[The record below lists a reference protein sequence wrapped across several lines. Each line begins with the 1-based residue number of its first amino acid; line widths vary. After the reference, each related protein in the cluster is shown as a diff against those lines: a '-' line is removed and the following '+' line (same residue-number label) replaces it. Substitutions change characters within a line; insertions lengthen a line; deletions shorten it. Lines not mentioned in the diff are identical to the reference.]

1 MSIQSANRFS
11 FINMEKIKIKAKVVS
26 GLADF
31 LTPVTAFLKL
41 RDHYRHPVLLES
53 NDFTNKE
60 VCFSF
65 IGLDPIASFQVSQ
78 NKIKKTFPGYS
89 ETSDVI
95 NTQSVP
101 NALNEF
107 IRSFDIEYDKAY
119 PFVNGL
125 FGHTNFE
132 AVQYFDTLSFD
143 PQKAVLNSAEMH
155 YDLHRYI
162 LAFNH
167 YKDEYFLVEN
177 VVEGSESGMDRVLD
191 LLHGRHYSN
200 FTFELDGEE
209 QSNLTNDEF
218 KELVRA
224 GKHHCQ
230 LGDVFQIVFSRQ
242 YSQKFKGDEFQVYRV
257 LRSINPSPYLFYFDF
272 GSYKIMGSS
281 PESQMVI
288 KDNIAI
294 VNPIAGT
301 YRRSGDLE
309 EDLEKANDLRN
320 DPKEN
325 AEHIMLVDLARNDLG
340 RHADEV
346 EVKQLREVHFYS
358 HVMHLVSKV
367 EGKLSPNANPIQI
380 FGDTFPAGTLS
391 GAPKYK
397 AIELIKQYENQH
409 RGFYG
414 GAIGYIDLSGNM
426 TQAILIRSFFSQN
439 NVLYYQAGAGIVVSS
454 DEDSETQEV
463 NNKLGALTKAIEL
476 AQNI

>member
-1 MSIQSANRFS
+1 MSNQSASRFL
-11 FINMEKIKIKAKVVS
+11 FMIQQVNIQAKVVK

-31 LTPVTAFLKL
+31 LTPVTAYLKL
-41 RDHYRHPVLLES
+41 RDHFQHPVLLES

-65 IGLDPIASFQVSQ
+65 IGLDPIASFQVMEK
-78 NKIKKTFPGYS
+78 KIIMSFPDKKVEREVVDT
-89 ETSDVI
+89 
-95 NTQSVP
+95 NSV
-101 NALNEF
+101 ASSLNDF
-107 IRSFDIEYDKAY
+107 VHAFNIEYDHPY

-132 AVQYFDTLSFD
+132 AVQYFDTLEFD
-143 PQKAVLNSAEMH
+143 ASKSVLDAPAIH
-155 YDLHRYI
+155 YDFHRFI

-167 YKDEYFLVEN
+167 YKDEYYLVEN
-177 VVEGSESGMDRVLD
+177 LLVGSLSRLNEVKD
-191 LLHGRHYSN
+191 LLHSRLYS
-200 FTFELDGEE
+200 TFSFQTAGEE
-209 QSNLTNDEF
+209 KSNITDREF
-218 KELVRA
+218 QDLVTK
-224 GKHHCQ
+224 GKYHCQ
-230 LGDVFQIVFSRQ
+230 VGDVFQIVFAKQ
-242 YSQKFKGDEFQVYRV
+242 YSQKFTGDEFQVYRV
-257 LRSINPSPYLFYFDF
+257 LRSINPSPYLFYFDM

-288 KDNIAI
+288 KDGIAV

-301 YRRSGDLE
+301 YKRTGDLE
-309 EDLEKANDLRN
+309 EDMNKAEALKN

-340 RHADEV
+340 RHAEEV
-346 EVKQLREVHFYS
+346 IVKELRQVHFYS

-367 EGKLSPNANPIQI
+367 EGKLGPQANPIQI

-397 AIELIKQYENQH
+397 AIQLIHQYENQL

-414 GAIGYIDLSGNM
+414 GAIGYIDLNGNM
-426 TQAILIRSFFSQN
+426 NQAILIRSFFSQN
-439 NVLYYQAGAGIVVSS
+439 NTLYYQAGAGVVVSS
-454 DEDSETQEV
+454 NEISETQEV
-463 NNKLGALTKAIEL
+463 KNKLGALTKAIEL

>member
-1 MSIQSANRFS
+1 MSIQSADRFL
-11 FINMEKIKIKAKVVS
+11 FGMDRIKIKARVVR

-31 LTPVTAFLKL
+31 HTPVTTYLKL
-41 RDHYRHPVLLES
+41 RDHFRRPVLLES

-65 IGLDPIASFQVSQ
+65 IGLEPIASFQVMDDQ
-78 NKIKKTFPGYS
+78 IEMITTKGKTIRDVKD
-89 ETSDVI
+89 TS
-95 NTQSVP
+95 SVP
-101 NALNEF
+101 EAMHDFLNA
-107 IRSFDIEYDKAY
+107 FDIEYDKPY

-132 AVQYFDTLSFD
+132 AVRYFDTLQFD
-143 PQKAVLNSAEMH
+143 DSKSKFDLPLIH
-155 YDLHRYI
+155 YDFHRFI
-162 LAFNH
+162 IAFNH
-167 YKDEYFLVEN
+167 YKDEYYVVEN
-177 VVEGSESGMDRVLD
+177 IVEGAQSEIERVLD
-191 LLHGRHYSN
+191 LLESRLYS
-200 FTFELDGEE
+200 TFSFEALGEE
-209 QSNLTNDEF
+209 NSNLSDAGYKN
-218 KELVRA
+218 LVTL

-230 LGDVFQIVFSRQ
+230 IGDVFQIVFSRQ
-242 YSQKFKGDEFQVYRV
+242 YSRKFKGDEFQVYRV
-257 LRSINPSPYLFYFDF
+257 LRSINPSPYLFYFDL

-281 PESQMVI
+281 PEAQMVI
-288 KDNIAI
+288 KDGLAE

-301 YRRSGDLE
+301 YRRTGDVE
-309 EDLEKANDLRN
+309 EDLHMAENLRN

-340 RHADEV
+340 RHAE
-346 EVKQLREVHFYS
+346 EVKVKELRQVHFYS

-367 EGKLSPNANPIQI
+367 EGKLGSGANPVQI

-397 AIELIKQYENQH
+397 AIQLIHQYENQQ

-414 GAIGYIDLSGNM
+414 GAIGYIDFKGNM
-426 TQAILIRSFFSQN
+426 NQAILIRSFFSRN

-454 DEDSETQEV
+454 DEESETQEV

-476 AQNI
+476 AQNL